1 MIIKIFEE
9 DISIR
14 IFSDCAVSDW
24 LYYLYLMNTNMTR
37 FRWFS
42 KVLHP
47 GCNIGCETLFSEL
60 GKLPLKLNCP
70 TSTSTCPATLLNKGE
85 IRLSLEHYLPNGAS
99 QGLFQLAP
107 LPFFY
112 WIHLQR
118 ATGYLACWHPC
129 ASDESSLSIGRVKF
143 CAEILSDW
151 VVIGS
156 LRLYYLNLMNTNM
169 TGFRWLSNIIASLC
183 FGWK

>member
-1 MIIKIFEE
+1 M
-9 DISIR
+9 
-14 IFSDCAVSDW
+14 SDW
-24 LYYLYLMNTNMTR
+24 LYYLYLIITNRTR

-60 GKLPLKLNCP
+60 GKLPLKLNCH

-112 WIHLQR
+112 RIHLQR
-118 ATGYLACWHPC
+118 ASGYLARWHPC
-129 ASDESSLSIGRVKF
+129 ALDESSLSIRRVIF
-143 CAEILSDW
+143 CVEILSDCAVFAW
-151 VVIGS
+151 
-156 LRLYYLNLMNTNM
+156 LYYL
-169 TGFRWLSNIIASLC
+169 GSVVRDVI
-183 FGWK
+183 GWKSETCLFAGEWLLWQ